1 MSDHQRIRNN
11 APHRVALLGW
21 SLLSWSLL
29 SWSLLGFASANAQ
42 NVPAQPTATG
52 ATLSIAGVAG
62 AAQAAYFSGNA
73 AELERLATAT
83 SAWAKSSS
91 TREQY
96 TYAYVQFRALQVA
109 IGAKRKDV
117 ASKAG
122 DACVDTVDAIVKH
135 DPKFAEAFALQSACY
150 GYMTNLGGMAAIR
163 NGSKSGKSIEA
174 ALALEPR
181 NPRILL
187 VDGFGVYFRPKFV
200 GGDKAKG
207 CVRFREAAAGFDAAA
222 GASSAGIDWGVAES
236 HYWAGRCAQDAGDAN
251 GARREFERAVTIA
264 PDFLAAKRALTR

>member
-1 MSDHQRIRNN
+1 MNHCGQRIART
-11 APHRVALLGW
+11 VFIALTVMGA
-21 SLLSWSLL
+21 SWTTLQTTSAQN
-29 SWSLLGFASANAQ
+29 ASAQTASA
-42 NVPAQPTATG
+42 PAQPTP
-52 ATLSIAGVAG
+52 SVAAVAA

-73 AELERLATAT
+73 AELERLATSTA
-83 SAWAKSSS
+83 AWAKSSS
-91 TREQY
+91 AREQY

-122 DACVDTVDAIVKH
+122 DACVDTVDAIVKRE
-135 DPKFAEAFALQSACY
+135 PKFAEAFALQSACY

-207 CVRFREAAAGFDAAA
+207 CARFREAAAGFEAAA

-236 HYWAGRCAQDAGDAN
+236 HYWVGRCAQDAGDAS
-251 GARREFERAVTIA
+251 GARREFERAVAIA
-264 PDFLAAKRALTR
+264 PDFQAAKRALTR

>member
-1 MSDHQRIRNN
+1 MKYVGQRMTKT
-11 APHRVALLGW
+11 ALCALSFLGW
-21 SLLSWSLL
+21 SMLSL
-29 SWSLLGFASANAQ
+29 ASANAQ
-42 NVPAQPTATG
+42 TMPSQPASIPT
-52 ATLSIAGVAG
+52 TLSVAGVAG
-62 AAQAAYFSGNA
+62 AAQAAYFAGNA
-73 AELERLATAT
+73 AELERLAVAT
-83 SAWAKSSS
+83 TAWAKSAS

-96 TYAYVQFRALQVA
+96 TYAYVQFRSLQVA

-122 DACVDTVDAIVKH
+122 DACVDTVDAIVKRE
-135 DPKFAEAFALQSACY
+135 PKFAEAYALQSACY

-174 ALALEPR
+174 AMALEPR

-200 GGDKAKG
+200 GGDKVKG
-207 CVRFREAAAGFDAAA
+207 CARFREAATAFDAAA

-236 HYWAGRCAQDAGDAN
+236 HYWVGRCAQDAGDAS
-251 GARREFERAVTIA
+251 GARREFERAAAIA

>member
-1 MSDHQRIRNN
+1 MKCDDQRITKT
-11 APHRVALLGW
+11 ALHALTFLGW
-21 SLLSWSLL
+21 SMLSL
-29 SWSLLGFASANAQ
+29 ASANAQ
-42 NVPAQPTATG
+42 TTSSQPASIPTTQ
-52 ATLSIAGVAG
+52 SVAGVAG
-62 AAQAAYFSGNA
+62 AAQAAYFSANA

-83 SAWAKSSS
+83 TAWAKSTSP
-91 TREQY
+91 REQY

-122 DACVDTVDAIVKH
+122 DACVDTVDAIVKRE
-135 DPKFAEAFALQSACY
+135 PKFAEAYALQSACY

-174 ALALEPR
+174 AMALEPR

-207 CVRFREAAAGFDAAA
+207 CARFREAAAAFDAAA

-236 HYWAGRCAQDAGDAN
+236 HYWVGRCAQDAGDAS
-251 GARREFERAVTIA
+251 GARREFERAAAIA